1 MSDGGAPPVELVASA
16 PRVIEPA
23 AGARPLV
30 GRRDAAVAAG
40 GAVAAMTL
48 VTLLRGA
55 LPARRRRRR
64 RRRDVHVVG
73 TRSVLID
80 VHVLRD

>member
-16 PRVIEPA
+16 PRVIEPTPPS
-23 AGARPLV
+23 RPLV
-30 GRRDAAVAAG
+30 ARRDAAVAAG
-40 GAVAAMTL
+40 GAVAAMALTA
-48 VTLLRGA
+48 LLRGA

-73 TRSVLID
+73 TRSFLID